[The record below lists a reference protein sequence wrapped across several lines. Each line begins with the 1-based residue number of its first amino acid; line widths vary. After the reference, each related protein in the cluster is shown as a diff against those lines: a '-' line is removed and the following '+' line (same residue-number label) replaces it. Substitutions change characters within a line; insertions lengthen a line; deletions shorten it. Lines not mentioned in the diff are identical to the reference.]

1 MKVEYVRYLSLYCII
16 SGGLPSTLFMDAFI
30 EIRVLIGY
38 LCGFFKYFFHEKGG
52 VGKNNRIFVDAGYV
66 KY

>member
-1 MKVEYVRYLSLYCII
+1 
-16 SGGLPSTLFMDAFI
+16 MDAFI